1 MNTLLM
7 LGTALLVGCAPKTAP
22 TLTPENQLPSSI
34 AITQIDM
41 KSGDHIDVQ
50 NRLSDRLTQS
60 LVRNGYSVKEVSAG
74 DLPSDFDRRRLPTH
88 KAQAIAQN
96 GDNLVVLVEAVARFY
111 SQLRGQ
117 YRWEV
122 SVEMTVLDP
131 SNPERTLVD
140 EFTVPVF
147 LRFQHEKEAEAVV
160 AAGIEIERH
169 LQRLLDDVAT
179 LSRP

>member
-60 LVRNGYSVKEVSAG
+60 LIRNGYSVKEVSAG

-96 GDNLVVLVEAVARFY
+96 GDNLVVLVEVSPVLLTITWAISLG
-111 SQLRGQ
+111 SQCRIA
-117 YRWEV
+117 
-122 SVEMTVLDP
+122 VLDP
-131 SNPERTLVD
+131 SNRENIGR
-140 EFTVPVF
+140 
-147 LRFQHEKEAEAVV
+147 
-160 AAGIEIERH
+160 
-169 LQRLLDDVAT
+169 
-179 LSRP
+179 